1 VLKVYTTR
9 AAISGPHRVLWAA
22 CYVAPVAVCACS
34 LQVNIW
40 RDGALHSLEVHLS
53 TPHQLVPNH
62 SHDVKPSYMIYA
74 GLVFTPLTSWY
85 LRR

>member
-1 VLKVYTTR
+1 ML
-9 AAISGPHRVLWAA
+9 LLL
-22 CYVAPVAVCACS
+22 
-34 LQVNIW
+34 LQVKVW
-40 RDGALHSLEVHLS
+40 RDGALQSLQVQLS

-62 SHDVKPSYMIYA
+62 SHDVKPSYFIYA

>member
-1 VLKVYTTR
+1 
-9 AAISGPHRVLWAA
+9 
-22 CYVAPVAVCACS
+22 
-34 LQVNIW
+34 LQVKVW
-40 RDGALHSLEVHLS
+40 RDGALHTLQVTLS

-62 SHDVKPSYMIYA
+62 SHDIKPSYFIYA